1 MVCFMGRASANMQ
14 KDTQQARFF
23 GRLLKDSDS
32 CYQSNSKQRV
42 SFTHCGPDLLHLA
55 ASGLAL
61 KPKIQLKIR
70 RYLQTSG
77 GDAEVL
83 LQSFKPLSRF
93 QWGEIVAQLCQMK
106 QI

>member
-1 MVCFMGRASANMQ
+1 M
-14 KDTQQARFF
+14 
-23 GRLLKDSDS
+23 RLAPL
-32 CYQSNSKQRV
+32 
-42 SFTHCGPDLLHLA
+42 
-55 ASGLAL
+55 GLAQ

-83 LQSFKPLSRF
+83 LQSFQIVFTLFSL
-93 QWGEIVAQLCQMK
+93 QLGEKITQLCQLQP